1 MNKLFM
7 ATVFSAL
14 AGSLFASTPL
24 SNASLSEQQ
33 MNNIRANFAEQ
44 VYYYILSPINRDIY
58 EWCFD
63 ALKYNDNGD
72 DKRSLTHWTAP
83 QDLFANGTVQDMYIY
98 LFWAG
103 QALTHDMEHI
113 AALNFRNYVSQATGT
128 TGYITDLVP
137 STDAMNAIF
146 TTYNS
151 LADIYQVHQ
160 MCTAM
165 GV

>member
-1 MNKLFM
+1 MKKLFM
-7 ATVFSAL
+7 ATVFSVL

-33 MNNIRANFAEQ
+33 MNNIRANFAKQ
-44 VYYYILSPINRDIY
+44 VYYILSPLGQDLSV
-58 EWCFD
+58 WCSDVLRFG
-63 ALKYNDNGD
+63 DNGD
-72 DKRSLTHWTAP
+72 GSRSSSRWTAP

-137 STDAMNAIF
+137 STDAMKAIF